1 MENKFNIT
9 HHLRLKKTVKKQV
22 EFLLEAGYQEI
33 TETDMWEYLL
43 TYRWKRGRP
52 KNISLMKEDIV
63 KVTANNYFDYQQLK
77 AITKNKFEDLD
88 QLL

>member
-52 KNISLMKEDIV
+52 KKISLMKEDIV